1 MNQLGQEE
9 SVGTG
14 RLLLTTAII
23 GVLFAAWAYWM
34 QPGPG
39 KKEPPQP
46 PAKEAKALPAPPA
59 AVVAQ
64 PAPATFAVKPVEAGS
79 RQTVVLE
86 NDDLRLVFDNK
97 GAVLLHAVLKHY
109 KERGAKDNDDLV
121 SPLAEGTGRYPLRL
135 LTGDAAFD
143 AAVNGA
149 LFHVEQPPDEKGAKT
164 VTFTWADD
172 KGNSVKKLFSL
183 PPNGYEAGFGTEFVK
198 GGKVQDETP
207 IEWGP
212 DLGRLS
218 AEQAKDRYFQQ
229 ACAVM
234 DRGGQYERIMR
245 KKAGEGGSEV
255 AEQAKGPLLWAGVST
270 NYFAA
275 LFIPDKSIAEAQ
287 VLTGAVPADL
297 RKIHPADSY
306 LSLEI
311 AYPGSGKLFLG
322 PKEYGRFSAMGGE
335 YYRLLNWGTSN
346 FGSAILHPLCTAL
359 LFALKWLY
367 GLCKNYGVAI
377 ILLTALIKLAFYPL
391 TQRSMVKMKE
401 MGEAMK
407 KLKPQVDRIKAKY
420 KKMPKDMTT
429 RTKMNE
435 EMMALYQREG
445 INPMAQMA
453 GCLPM
458 LLQMPIF
465 LALFT
470 LLPAAIELRGA
481 PFFGWIKDL
490 SVADPFY
497 ITPLLMGATMVISTK
512 MTMTTEM
519 EGAQKLMIWAVPVM
533 FVYWCLTA
541 PAGLAL
547 YWLANSVLT
556 IGQQYLINRQV
567 AARQEAT
574 VRERKSTP
582 KGPSKPSR

>member
-9 SVGTG
+9 PVGTG
-14 RLLLTTAII
+14 RLLLTT
-23 GVLFAAWAYWM
+23 GVIALLFAVWAYWM
-34 QPGPG
+34 QPGPQQ
-39 KKEPPQP
+39 KKAPE
-46 PAKEAKALPAPPA
+46 PAKEAQSAPTEAVAPALPPA
-59 AVVAQ
+59 APVAAQ
-64 PAPATFAVKPVEAGS
+64 PVSPVHADS
-79 RQTVVLE
+79 RQTVTLE
-86 NDDLRLVFDNK
+86 NDDLRLIFDNR
-97 GAVLLHAVLKHY
+97 GAVLVHAILKRY

-121 SPLAEGTGRYPLRL
+121 SPLAGATERYPLRL
-135 LTGDAAFD
+135 LTDDVALN

-149 LFHVEQPPDEKGAKT
+149 LFHVEQSLKGGSSAS
-164 VTFTWADD
+164 FTWADE
-172 KGNSVKKLFSL
+172 KGDSVKKVFSL
-183 PPNGYEAGFGTEFVK
+183 PPKGYEVDLEAELVRD
-198 GGKVQDETP
+198 GKRQPEIP
-207 IEWGP
+207 IVWGP
-212 DLGRLS
+212 DLGLLS
-218 AEQAKDRYFQQ
+218 PEQAKDRYFQQ

-234 DRGGQYERIMR
+234 DRSGQYERITR
-245 KKAGEGGSEV
+245 KKVGADSTE
-255 AEQAKGPLLWAGVST
+255 ALEQAKGPATWVGVST

-275 LFIPDKSIAEAQ
+275 LFIPEKAVPEITVITE
-287 VLTGAVPADL
+287 AVPAEL
-297 RKIHPADSY
+297 RKAHPADSA
-306 LSLEI
+306 LSL
-311 AYPGSGKLFLG
+311 AVSYPGSGKLFLG
-322 PKEYGRFSAMGGE
+322 PKEYGRLKAMGGQ
-335 YYRLLNWGTSN
+335 YFRLLNWGTSS
-346 FGSAILHPLCTAL
+346 FGNAILYPVCTAL
-359 LFALKWLY
+359 LFALKWLF
-367 GLCKNYGVAI
+367 GICRNYGVAI

-445 INPMAQMA
+445 INPMAQMT

-465 LALFT
+465 IALYT

-481 PFFGWIKDL
+481 PFFWWIKDL
-490 SVADPFY
+490 SVADPYY
-497 ITPLLMGATMVISTK
+497 ITPLLMGATMIISTK

-519 EGAQKLMIWAVPVM
+519 EGAQKLMIWAMPLM
-533 FVYWCLTA
+533 FVYWCLLA

-567 AARQEAT
+567 AARQEAAQK
-574 VRERKSTP
+574 ERKSTP